1 MKQLWYRQPA
11 AKWEDSLPLGNGRQG
26 AMVGGDPACDCIQLN
41 EESLWSGL
49 FRDRNNRDSL
59 RCLGEI
65 RRLLFAGETGR
76 AEELARCAMTGTP
89 ADETVYQPV
98 GNLNVET
105 RHRNYTRYRRTL
117 DLETAAAEV
126 EYESGGVRFR
136 RTAFLSAPDNVLVLR
151 FTADRPGSV
160 SFRSILSRP
169 GCLDCVTSS
178 DPPDAHSAV
187 MEGGTGILFRTV
199 QSVRTSGGH
208 ICKIGDCLVV
218 DGADEAELF
227 VSTVTSFAEADYRAA
242 ANETVVRA
250 MEKSYEQLFEV
261 HRDEYREFFRRMEL
275 KLGYDASLDALPT
288 DERLNRFRSG
298 ESDNGLAALY
308 FDFGRYL
315 LIASSRPD
323 SLLPANLQGIWNK
336 DPDPAW
342 GSKYTININTE
353 MNYWPAESCGLADC
367 GQPLFRHLKRMAAHG
382 RDTARMMYG
391 CRGIAAH
398 HNTDVWGD
406 TAPQDVWM
414 PATFWVMS
422 FPWLCTHIW
431 QHYEYGGDLAFLEEY
446 WPVLRD
452 TALFFTD
459 YLVEDPAGRLVVCPS
474 LSPENSYVH
483 PKTGET
489 AHLCA
494 GCTMDSQI
502 LRDLFRIC
510 IRASELLGKDG
521 KLAERLKQ
529 MLPRLPETAVHSN
542 GTIREWP
549 EEYEETEIGHRHI
562 SHLYGLFPSEQI
574 TPEDTPEL
582 ARAARKTLER
592 RLSHGGGHTGWSRA
606 WIINFWARLHDG
618 EKAWENIRLLL
629 ERSTLDSLLDSHP
642 PFQIDGNFGGTAGM
656 ANMLL
661 QCVGGR
667 AELLPALPKEWKSG
681 SVRGI
686 RGKGSLSF
694 DMAWENGRLTSLSII
709 AAKPREID
717 LHLGQA
723 RAAVR
728 LHAGRNQI
736 DPAALR

>member
-11 AKWEDSLPLGNGRQG
+11 SDWEDFLPLGNGRQG
-26 AMVGGDPACDCIQLN
+26 AMVRGDPAADRIQLN
-41 EESLWSGL
+41 EESLWSGPY
-49 FRDRNNRDSL
+49 RDRNNRDTF
-59 RCLGEI
+59 RYLGEI
-65 RRLLFAGETGR
+65 RRLLFAGETGK

-89 ADETVYQPV
+89 YNETAYQPV
-98 GNLNVET
+98 GNLELET
-105 RHRNYTRYRRTL
+105 PHKSYADYRRAL
-117 DLETAAAEV
+117 DLEDATATV
-126 EYESGGVRFR
+126 EYESYGVRHR
-136 RTAFLSAPDNVLVLR
+136 RTAFLSAPDNVLVVR

-160 SFRSILSRP
+160 CFRSKLSRP
-169 GCLDCVTSS
+169 GCLNYVT
-178 DPPDAHSAV
+178 DAGPDDTFAAC

-199 QSVRTSGGH
+199 QRVRAKGGE
-208 ICKIGDCLVV
+208 IRRIGDYLTVE
-218 DGADEAELF
+218 GADEAELF
-227 VSTVTSFAEADYRAA
+227 VTTATSFASEDYRGEADR
-242 ANETVVRA
+242 TVRKA
-250 MEKSYEQLFEV
+250 MEKTYGELFEA
-261 HRDEYREFFRRMEL
+261 HRDEYRGYFGRMEL
-275 KLGYDASLDALPT
+275 KLGCGAALDALPT
-288 DERLNRFRSG
+288 DERLKRFRAG
-298 ESDNGLAALY
+298 ESDNGLVTLY

-323 SLLPANLQGIWNK
+323 SLLPANLQGIWNDK
-336 DPDPAW
+336 ADPPW
-342 GSKYTININTE
+342 GSKYTININTQ

-367 GQPLFRHLKRMAAHG
+367 EQPLFRHMKRMAVHG
-382 RDTARMMYG
+382 RDTARVMYH

-431 QHYEYGGDLAFLEEY
+431 QHYEYSGDRAFLEKY
-446 WPVLRD
+446 WPILRD

-459 YLVEDPAGRLVVCPS
+459 YLVEDTKGRLVVCPS

-510 IRASELLGKDG
+510 IRSTELLGMDG
-521 KLAERLKQ
+521 ELASKLKE
-529 MLPRLPETAVHSN
+529 MLPRLPETSIHSN

-549 EEYEETEIGHRHI
+549 EEYEEVEIGHRHI

-574 TPEDTPEL
+574 TPEGTPEL
-582 ARAARKTLER
+582 TEAARKTLER

-606 WIINFWARLHDG
+606 WIINFWARLGDG

-629 ERSTLDSLLDSHP
+629 ERSTRDSLLDTHP
-642 PFQIDGNFGGTAGM
+642 PFQIDGNFGAAAGI

-661 QCVGGR
+661 QCVGGKT
-667 AELLPALPKEWKSG
+667 ELLPALPKEWASG

-686 RGKGSLSF
+686 RGKGGLSF
-694 DMAWENGRLTSLSII
+694 DMAWENGRLTSLCIDSGEE
-709 AAKPREID
+709 KEISVRC
-717 LHLGQA
+717 GGA
-723 RAAVR
+723 CRAVR
-728 LHAGRNQI
+728 LRAGRNRVN
-736 DPAALR
+736 AASLW